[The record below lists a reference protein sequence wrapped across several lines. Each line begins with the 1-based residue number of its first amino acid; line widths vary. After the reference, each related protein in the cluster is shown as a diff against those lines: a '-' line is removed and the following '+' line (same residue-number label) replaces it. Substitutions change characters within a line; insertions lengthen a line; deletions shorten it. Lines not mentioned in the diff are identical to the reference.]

1 MDDSYG
7 RLSKDVARG
16 AMMAG
21 IPAIARGEDLQLRE
35 GRTGRTRCTCERLQ

>member
-7 RLSKDVARG
+7 RLSKEGARE

-21 IPAIARGEDLQLRE
+21 IPAIARGEDGQNTVHL
-35 GRTGRTRCTCERLQ
+35 